1 MGPARTELG
10 ASGLLAGLGAAALA
24 GVRTAGGMWLLLRRS
39 LGWMVL
45 GLAGRAKLPWA
56 GAFGQMVQVG
66 VKSLP
71 IVCLS
76 NLFLG
81 MILAVSMAELL
92 RSFNMEPRVAQVV
105 AVSMTRELAALMT
118 AIVMSGYVG
127 AAMAAELGTMTVNEE
142 VMALETSAM
151 NPLRFL
157 VVPRLLAVMVM
168 LPCLT
173 TVAFYMGMSGGYI
186 VGVHML
192 NIGSA
197 QYIEINNSA
206 VTMRDVATSLIKA
219 EAFGIIITVV
229 ACYEGLA
236 VTGGAEGVGRATTRA
251 VVLSVFLI
259 IAANLFFAMIF
270 NYVLV

>member
-1 MGPARTELG
+1 MSPTGTQIG
-10 ASGLLAGLGAAALA
+10 ASRVLAGMGAAAHA
-24 GVRTAGGMWLLLRRS
+24 GVRTAGGMWLLLRRA
-39 LGWMVL
+39 LGWMAL
-45 GLAGRAKLPWA
+45 GLAGRARMPWA
-56 GAFGQMVQVG
+56 AALGQMVRVG

-76 NLFLG
+76 NLFVG
-81 MILAVSMAELL
+81 MILAVSMADIL
-92 RSFNMEPRVAQVV
+92 RSFNMEARVAQLV
-105 AVSMTRELAALMT
+105 AIAMTRELAALMT

-168 LPCLT
+168 MPCLT
-173 TVAFYMGMSGGYI
+173 TVAYYMGMSGGYL
-186 VGVHML
+186 VGVHL
-192 NIGSA
+192 LGIGSA

-206 VTMRDVATSLIKA
+206 IAMRDVLNSLIKA

-229 ACYEGLA
+229 ACYEGLT

-251 VVLSVFLI
+251 VVLSVFSI
-259 IAANLFFAMIF
+259 IAANLFFATVF
-270 NYVLV
+270 NYMLI